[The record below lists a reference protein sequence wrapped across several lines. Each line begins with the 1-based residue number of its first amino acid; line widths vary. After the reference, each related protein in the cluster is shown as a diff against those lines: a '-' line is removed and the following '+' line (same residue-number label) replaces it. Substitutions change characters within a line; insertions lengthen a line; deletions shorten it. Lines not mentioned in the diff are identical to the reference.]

1 MENTLKFYLLAE
13 KGGWDA
19 SSYAYQYRKTYME
32 SKAYQVL
39 SYNVLEARKHLSND
53 AKTIVSQF
61 ESLVMEPTSLEE
73 AFVLETR
80 LNYLA
85 LHSFPEFYLNPLS
98 LDPNYVGQVSS
109 IGDLIVEYENTP
121 YSINELIQDQTIS
134 MDRKKEIIWDK
145 TEHYKADMDEIVN
158 ESIRIINKRAFAK
171 ESNGKEL
178 VRSIFDG
185 CMFFLW
191 NFFFLFTL
199 LYPLNPYWECFFNP
213 QYNKVMTYAS
223 YLFPI
228 FLFLFDFF
236 FVLFHTYRS
245 KISEPYNYARRF
257 LRKNSGSV
265 YQDIQ
270 QQQEKLYDYICGA
283 INNKIILK
291 NDIRDFSK
299 LSTSYVDFNEV
310 LNVRELKK
318 KKTFIVLNS
327 LNYIFETLAGIAF
340 LITFVFFVIGMFLH
354 ISF

>member
-1 MENTLKFYLLAE
+1 MENSLKFYLLAE

-19 SSYAYQYRKTYME
+19 SSYAYQYRKTFTE
-32 SKAYQVL
+32 SRAYQIL
-39 SYNVLEARKHLSND
+39 SYNVLEAKKHLSED
-53 AKTIVSQF
+53 AKAIVREF
-61 ESLVMEPTSLEE
+61 ENLSMEPTSLEE
-73 AFVLETR
+73 SFILETR

-85 LHSFPEFYLNPLS
+85 LHSFPEFYINPIA
-98 LDPNYVGQVSS
+98 LDPNYIGQVSS
-109 IGDLIVEYENTP
+109 IGDLIVEYENVP
-121 YSINELIQDQTIS
+121 YSINDLILNQSIPMDKKKELIWERS
-134 MDRKKEIIWDK
+134 
-145 TEHYKADMDEIVN
+145 EHFRADMDGIVN

-178 VRSIFDG
+178 IRSIFDG

-191 NFFFLFTL
+191 NLFFLFTL

-213 QYNKVMTYAS
+213 QYNKVMTYVS
-223 YLFPI
+223 YLFPF
-228 FLFLFDFF
+228 FLFLFDLF

-257 LRKNSGSV
+257 LRKNSEKV

-283 INNKIILK
+283 INNRIILK

-318 KKTFIVLNS
+318 KKTFILLSS
-327 LNYIFETLAGIAF
+327 LNYIFETLSG
-340 LITFVFFVIGMFLH
+340 ITFLVTFIFFIIGMVLH